1 MGMLIRIF
9 LASVL
14 ISLQIGSAGAA
25 TGAPNP
31 QEFISLLKDKKYEAL
46 DARLTSYQKAFEAD
60 FRQEKDVQLA
70 FLSFHRTDPSLE
82 VYLSEWIAQ
91 SPRSYAAHLARGM
104 YYSAVAFK
112 KRGIQVA
119 SETTEGKFSGMQL
132 YLSKAQE
139 DLMAAIK
146 INPQLMPAYS
156 VMIFIP
162 MAFGLKDQTK
172 TIIDEALKQNPYSF
186 SARWSYLV
194 SLEPKWGG
202 SYRAMEEF
210 LQQARPY
217 FSENPYLKVLNGRVF
232 AAHGDH
238 AKAWST
244 TLFYYDKALAHGEHP
259 YYYLRRGESLY
270 HLQRYQEAI
279 DPLDKALQ
287 LRPGYPDALKMRGLS
302 HWGAGNYDKSLE
314 DLNAAVATDPTD
326 HKLIYAKGR
335 LHEHFK
341 KYKSAVED
349 YEKAIELSP
358 TNAKYRESRK
368 RVQQAIE
375 QSR

>member
-1 MGMLIRIF
+1 MVSRIF
-9 LASVL
+9 LVSLL
-14 ISLQIGSAGAA
+14 ICLQVGSAGA
-25 TGAPNP
+25 TEPPNP
-31 QEFISLLKDKKYEAL
+31 EEFISLLKHKKYDAL
-46 DARLTSYQKAFEAD
+46 DARLTGYQKAFEAD

-112 KRGIQVA
+112 RRGTQFS
-119 SETTEGKFSGMQL
+119 SETTAGQFRAMQQ

-139 DLMAAIK
+139 DLMAAIE

-156 VMIFIP
+156 VMVFIP

-172 TIIDEALKQNPYSF
+172 AIIDEALRRNPYSF

-202 SYRAMEEF
+202 SYGAMEE
-210 LQQARPY
+210 LIREARQY
-217 FSENPYLKVLNGRVF
+217 FSENPYLKVLNGLVF
-232 AAHGDH
+232 AARGDH

-270 HLQRYQEAI
+270 HLRRYQEAI

-326 HKLIYAKGR
+326 DALIYSRGR

-358 TNAKYRESRK
+358 TNTKYRESKTRA
-368 RVQQAIE
+368 QQAIE
-375 QSR
+375 QNR